1 MTCPK
6 ELEEALQKLEAK
18 EKNAALYCGVDD
30 AIFIR
35 SPAAKEAIK
44 AVLRRQILLCVER
57 GKRLFFLTGLTW
69 FEIFAG
75 EVLEEIKKE
84 LPEINYWLLSFE
96 RSLREVP
103 LRRNGFPEEFKKLQ
117 NNIGAIMGLKKE
129 RDRDILA
136 EYVTTYSSF
145 VIGIYHSEKN
155 TPILE
160 GIEEKVNIWPDY
172 LALKK
177 KLVRVMKN
185 E

>member
-1 MTCPK
+1 M
-6 ELEEALQKLEAK
+6 
-18 EKNAALYCGVDD
+18 
-30 AIFIR
+30 
-35 SPAAKEAIK
+35 
-44 AVLRRQILLCVER
+44 ER

-117 NNIGAIMGLKKE
+117 NNIGAIMGLRKE